1 MNREKRIRYL
11 RVALML
17 FGLFCIFGLYLMM
30 MIVWPNGWRWE
41 PHQPEYEQM
50 IVGLYATLGVFLV
63 IASRDPLKHKSLI
76 WFTVWSSIVHAG
88 IMTVQ
93 AIVDPG
99 DRIHLLGDIPALL
112 LMAIVLAY
120 LMPKTVKD

>member
-1 MNREKRIRYL
+1 
-11 RVALML
+11 
-17 FGLFCIFGLYLMM
+17 
-30 MIVWPNGWRWE
+30 
-41 PHQPEYEQM
+41 
-50 IVGLYATLGVFLV
+50 
-63 IASRDPLKHKSLI
+63 
-76 WFTVWSSIVHAG
+76 
-88 IMTVQ
+88 MTVQ